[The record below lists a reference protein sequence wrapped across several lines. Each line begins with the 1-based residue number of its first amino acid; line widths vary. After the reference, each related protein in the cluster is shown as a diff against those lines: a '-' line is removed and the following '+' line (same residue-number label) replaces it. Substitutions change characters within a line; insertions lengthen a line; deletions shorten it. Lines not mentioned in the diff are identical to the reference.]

1 MSNNNGV
8 NNNDDRKNKQPQLP
22 INVGVNKKSNG
33 QKKSEACDSDRE
45 WRMWGDIWKKITFFL
60 TKQTQYDKSTIQP
73 NNIGDTMNRHLTDMI
88 IKYEMGELDDIE
100 IIALFQ
106 ELIDTGLAW
115 RLQGSYGR
123 AAKHLI
129 DEGLC
134 QPA

>member
-1 MSNNNGV
+1 MNN
-8 NNNDDRKNKQPQLP
+8 
-22 INVGVNKKSNG
+22 
-33 QKKSEACDSDRE
+33 
-45 WRMWGDIWKKITFFL
+45 
-60 TKQTQYDKSTIQP
+60 
-73 NNIGDTMNRHLTDMI
+73 LTDTI
-88 IKYEMGELDDIE
+88 IKFEMGELDDTE

-106 ELIDTGLAW
+106 ELINTGLAW